1 MKKCDHCKQDKDDE
15 AFAWRWKTLGIRQKT
30 CRDCRKYFNKKWYEG
45 DAKQRHLKNV
55 KERKDARVRWQENLR
70 GTTFLLIHVNN
81 VARLILLS
89 LNSITMEEKK
99 ELSA

>member
-1 MKKCDHCKQDKDDE
+1 MSKREKM
-15 AFAWRWKTLGIRQKT
+15 R
-30 CRDCRKYFNKKWYEG
+30 
-45 DAKQRHLKNV
+45 
-55 KERKDARVRWQENLR
+55 RVRWQENLR
-70 GTTFLLIHVNN
+70 ETTFLLIHVNN